1 MGVTNIHPDPNTAMT
16 MLPSPELTAEE
27 LPASGSVWD
36 GFRRSWGGAP
46 VDRSLDLH
54 DLESRVEELLR
65 LPLRKLAL
73 PADIAAA
80 YTARSRK
87 STRAMMASWCLWTGV
102 LNLPCA
108 GFDIFIMPAATV
120 PLVLTF
126 RLIISSLFML
136 SAWLL
141 REGKLLGDEHVI
153 IILPTLFAMLFAG
166 FTGLISPHQALLG
179 HYLSFGITVVYTVIM
194 FVRIEESH
202 ARFLGC
208 AALCIMFACLAAAG
222 TSHVAARLQDATFYA
237 AVMLAL
243 LYAKQVQNLYRYRLF
258 LLNTRDELR
267 KSAVVKRNNQLS
279 SIAYTDTLTGIPNR
293 RYFDEICDSIS
304 ETTQN
309 LLPLSL
315 CLIDV
320 DHFKNLNDHL
330 GHLQGDRCLRV
341 IATAIRN
348 NLRGSSDILARFGGE
363 EFIIILPATAE
374 DQAREVV
381 ERIRIAVLSLKHP
394 NPGQGCDLV
403 TVSAGIA
410 TTNGPV
416 NIETLLNNA
425 DTALYRAK
433 SAGRNRV
440 CV

>member
-1 MGVTNIHPDPNTAMT
+1 MT
-16 MLPSPELTAEE
+16 T
-27 LPASGSVWD
+27 LPAPDLIAEDLGAPRTVWD
-36 GFRRSWGGAP
+36 NLRRSYGAAP
-46 VDRSLDLH
+46 PDRSLDLH
-54 DLESRVEELLR
+54 DLESRVEALLR
-65 LPLRKLAL
+65 LPLRRLAL
-73 PADIAAA
+73 PKDIAAA

-87 STRAMMASWCLWTGV
+87 STRAMMASWCVWTGL

-108 GFDIFIMPAATV
+108 GFDFFIMPAAAV

-126 RLIISSLFML
+126 RFIISATFLL

-141 REGKLLGDEHVI
+141 RGGKLAGDEHVI
-153 IILPTLFAMLFAG
+153 IILPTLFAMIFAG
-166 FTGLISPHQALLG
+166 IAGLYSPNQTLLG
-179 HYLSFGITVVYTVIM
+179 HYLIFGITVVYTVIM
-194 FVRIEESH
+194 FVRIEQPH
-202 ARFLGC
+202 AMFLGC
-208 AALCIMFACLAAAG
+208 AALCVMFACLAASG
-222 TSHVAARLQDATFYA
+222 SNQLAAKLQDATFYA
-237 AVMLAL
+237 AVMFAL

-267 KSAVVKRNNQLS
+267 KSAVVKRNDQLS
-279 SIAYTDTLTGIPNR
+279 SIAYTDRLTGIPNR

-304 ETTQN
+304 DSTQN

-348 NLRGSSDILARFGGE
+348 NLRGGSDILARFGGE
-363 EFIIILPATAE
+363 EFVILLPATTE
-374 DQAREVV
+374 DQAHEVV

-394 NPGQGCDLV
+394 NPNQGCDLV
-403 TVSAGIA
+403 TISAGIA

-440 CV
+440 CA